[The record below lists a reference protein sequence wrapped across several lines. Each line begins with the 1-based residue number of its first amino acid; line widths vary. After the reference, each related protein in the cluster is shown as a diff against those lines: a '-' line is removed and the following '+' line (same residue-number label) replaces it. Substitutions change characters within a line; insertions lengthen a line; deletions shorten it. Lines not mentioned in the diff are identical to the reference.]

1 MDKCLHAISQTGV
14 RYEIMNVE
22 SNEVADKGHEE
33 ELDDSSLR
41 ESPQDA
47 DESRSDRTPVTDD
60 HGAEENADEDKFQN
74 GDDNNASSKS
84 DDPNHVQ
91 GTSEKIGEEV
101 QQEKESFDGAN
112 DLEGLEDL
120 RTITLRC
127 ARREEEKWWNNWW
140 DVPAEIRIMIYKFA
154 LRRPTPLQRPDQ
166 KLRDE
171 WDLHYS
177 SAQHLEDSAVIKESY
192 ELEIEAILRRPR
204 TPAKGLVKKKNRILI
219 DDLKAK
225 ILALEPDWRIEDL
238 QQRRYQTRSTTSS
251 LSSATIMSE
260 WFNDDAVDA
269 RRNYQKFDIGLF
281 LVNKKVSQEA
291 VGIFYEVNTI
301 RIVPELMLF
310 AADRDSAGY
319 HELSIDDESRTS
331 LKKALHLQVRVEY
344 STIEDICQ
352 VIHDRADL
360 RTVEIKFCDKMVR
373 PTLAATIEPFKLF
386 REIEMYGGTAS
397 HPKRF
402 SIERVGSEWDPHCDL
417 TRDIAA
423 PRLSAHFTASLRRFW
438 DLISEVVEGRRL
450 VDCNPDNMFYIPP
463 GAVVRP
469 RVCPWL

>member
-1 MDKCLHAISQTGV
+1 MDKCLHAMSQTGV

-33 ELDDSSLR
+33 ELDDPSLR

-47 DESRSDRTPVTDD
+47 DDSRSDRTPVTDD

-91 GTSEKIGEEV
+91 GTSEKIGEEF
-101 QQEKESFDGAN
+101 QQEKESLDGAN
-112 DLEGLEDL
+112 DLEGSEDL
-120 RTITLRC
+120 RTITL
-127 ARREEEKWWNNWW
+127 
-140 DVPAEIRIMIYKFA
+140 
-154 LRRPTPLQRPDQ
+154 RPTPLQRPDQ

-269 RRNYQKFDIGLF
+269 GRNYQKFDIGLF

-331 LKKALHLQVRVEY
+331 LKKALHIQVRVEY